1 LLGWC
6 QPEGNTMAP
15 KRLPDPFGLDDV
27 AQWARDAFDYSYQ
40 PEFRRPMRVVIR
52 RLGTKHGAILGPVG
66 LVGVTV
72 AWGQW
77 KLLGRFAPRG
87 ERCGAREQDVLEL
100 AVVGVIVDEHRA
112 LAVEAQ
118 LAPSMPA
125 PRRELQERH
134 FGWRT
139 GWHNAV
145 AEAQTALE
153 RGDATASQR
162 RIVELVQR
170 ACASYV
176 GADEGDAARLI
187 SAMFGAVAQRRAG
200 PEERREQL
208 ADVSTAIYMAQM
220 EKPARLANT
229 LFRKKDGKFTIS
241 ELGFRDVAGDRDR
254 RKLTVVDVEDD
265 LKELAVDKSASPLD
279 AAAQAEDARLA
290 VEVRNRIE
298 QFRSE
303 ARAGSPVR
311 RLVANN
317 ARALLEGEVSARK
330 LAETSGLSRQAI
342 DLEFSK
348 LKERLRK
355 GIGPREL

>member
-1 LLGWC
+1 
-6 QPEGNTMAP
+6 MAP
-15 KRLPDPFGLDDV
+15 KRLTDPFGLEDV
-27 AQWARDAFDYSYQ
+27 AQWARDAFEYSYQ
-40 PEFRRPMRVVIR
+40 PEFRRWMRVVIR
-52 RLGTKHGAILGPVG
+52 RFGMKHGAILGPVC

-72 AWGQW
+72 AWGRW
-77 KLLGRFAPRG
+77 KLLDRFAPRG

-100 AVVGVIVDEHRA
+100 AVVGVLVDEHRA
-112 LAVEAQ
+112 LAVAAQ
-118 LAPSMPA
+118 LAPSVSA

-145 AEAQTALE
+145 TEAQSALE
-153 RGDATASQR
+153 RGVATARQQR
-162 RIVELVQR
+162 MVELVQR
-170 ACASYV
+170 ACAPYV
-176 GADEGDAARLI
+176 GADESDAARLI
-187 SAMFGAVAQRRAG
+187 AAMFRVDA
-200 PEERREQL
+200 PEDAEAASRSEKL
-208 ADVSTAIYMAQM
+208 ADVSTSLFLAQR
-220 EKPARLANT
+220 EKPARLANAM
-229 LFRKKDGKFTIS
+229 FRKRDGKFTFS
-241 ELGFRDVAGDRDR
+241 ELGFRDVAVKR
-254 RKLTVVDVEDD
+254 RRKKLTVVDVEDD

-279 AAAQAEDARLA
+279 AAAQAEEARLA

-317 ARALLEGEVSARK
+317 ARALLEGELSARE
-330 LAETSGLSRQAI
+330 LAGKSGLSRQAI

-348 LKERLRK
+348 LKERILK